1 MKVLVTGA
9 NGFIG
14 NALCT
19 YLSEF
24 GHEVVPV
31 IRCWPG
37 RLSEAK
43 VILCNDE
50 AMWGLA
56 LNGCDC
62 VVHLA
67 GRAHLMRE
75 SDPDPLGAFRAA
87 NLEPTMKLAVRAVEA
102 GVKRFIFI
110 SSIKVNG
117 EETMLG
123 GVFKP
128 DDSPRPSEPY
138 SVSKHET
145 EKALLSFAL
154 KTQLEV
160 IIIRPPLVYGPSA
173 KGNFATLLKCINQ
186 GIPLPLSAITNNRR
200 SLVSLYNL
208 MDLIVCCM
216 VHPNATNQIFLASDG
231 EDLSTHDLL
240 LKVSKALGVVPRLF
254 YVPPLALRASAMIFN
269 KLDLYQRLCGSLQVD
284 ISKNQMLLDWNPPI
298 SLDDGI
304 RRAIQKL

>member
-14 NALCT
+14 SALCAH
-19 YLSEF
+19 LSDL
-24 GHEVVPV
+24 GHEVLPI
-31 IRCWPG
+31 IRRC
-37 RLSEAK
+37 SEFPLGQN
-43 VILCNDE
+43 VLPNDE
-50 AMWGLA
+50 PMWKFV
-56 LNGCDC
+56 LNRCD
-62 VVHLA
+62 VVIHLA
-67 GRAHLMRE
+67 GRAHIMCE

-87 NLEPTMKLAVRAVEA
+87 NLEPTMQLALRVVEA

-128 DDSPRPSEPY
+128 DDSPRPSDPY

-145 EKALLSFAL
+145 EKALLSFARR
-154 KTQLEV
+154 TQLEV
-160 IIIRPPLVYGPSA
+160 IIIRPPLVYGPNA
-173 KGNFATLLKCINQ
+173 KGNFATLLKCITQ

-216 VHPNATNQIFLASDG
+216 VHPNASNQIFLASDD
-231 EDLSTHDLL
+231 EDLSTHDLIL
-240 LKVSKALGVVPRLF
+240 RVSKALGVAPRLF
-254 YVPPLALRASAMIFN
+254 YVPPLALKAGAMSLN
-269 KLDLYQRLCGSLQVD
+269 KLDLYRRLCGSLQVD
-284 ISKNQMLLDWNPPI
+284 ISKNQMLLDWSPPI

>member
-1 MKVLVTGA
+1 VKVLVTGA

-14 NALCT
+14 SALCAH
-19 YLSEF
+19 LSDL
-24 GHEVVPV
+24 GHEVVPIV
-31 IRCWPG
+31 RGGYEFPLGQIVLP
-37 RLSEAK
+37 
-43 VILCNDE
+43 NDE
-50 AMWGLA
+50 QMWKFA
-56 LNGCDC
+56 LSRCD
-62 VVHLA
+62 VIIHLA
-67 GRAHLMRE
+67 GRAHVIRE
-75 SDPDPLGAFRAA
+75 MDPDPLGAFRSA
-87 NLEPTMKLAVRAVEA
+87 NLALTMQLAVRAVEA

-117 EETMLG
+117 EETMLN

-128 DDSPRPSEPY
+128 DDVPRPREPY
-138 SVSKHET
+138 SVSKYET
-145 EKALLSFAL
+145 EKALLSFARR
-154 KTQLEV
+154 TQLEV

-173 KGNFATLLKCINQ
+173 KGNFATLLKCITQ

-216 VHPNATNQIFLASDG
+216 VHPNASNQIFLASDG

-240 LKVSKALGVVPRLF
+240 LKVGKALGLAPRLF
-254 YVPPLALRASAMIFN
+254 YVPPLALKASAMIFN
-269 KLDLYQRLCGSLQVD
+269 KLDLYRRLCGSLQVD

-304 RRAIQKL
+304 RIAIQKL

>member
-14 NALCT
+14 SALCT
-19 YLSEF
+19 HLF
-24 GHEVVPV
+24 DLGHEVVPIV
-31 IRCWPG
+31 RGGYEFPLG
-37 RLSEAK
+37 KLF
-43 VILCNDE
+43 LPNDE
-50 AMWGLA
+50 QMWKFVLA
-56 LNGCDC
+56 RCD
-62 VVHLA
+62 VVIHLA
-67 GRAHLMRE
+67 GRAHVMRE
-75 SDPDPLGAFRAA
+75 RDPDPLAAFRAA
-87 NLEPTMKLAVRAVEA
+87 NLEPTMQLAVRAVKA

-173 KGNFATLLKCINQ
+173 KGNFATLLKCITQ

-216 VHPNATNQIFLASDG
+216 VHPNASNQIFLASDG
-231 EDLSTHDLL
+231 EDLSTHDLIL
-240 LKVSKALGVVPRLF
+240 RVSKTLGVVPRLF
-254 YVPPLALRASAMIFN
+254 YVPPLALKASAMIFN
-269 KLDLYQRLCGSLQVD
+269 KLDLYRRLCGSLQVD

-298 SLDDGI
+298 PLDDGI

>member
-14 NALCT
+14 SALCAH
-19 YLSEF
+19 LSDL
-24 GHEVVPV
+24 GHEVIPI
-31 IRCWPG
+31 IR
-37 RLSEAK
+37 RSSEFPLGQI
-43 VILCNDE
+43 VLTNDE
-50 AMWGLA
+50 SMWKFV
-56 LNGCDC
+56 LNRCD
-62 VVHLA
+62 VVIHLA
-67 GRAHLMRE
+67 GRAHIMRE
-75 SDPDPLGAFRAA
+75 SDPDPLGAYRAA
-87 NLEPTMKLAVRAVEA
+87 NLEPTMQLALRAVEA

-110 SSIKVNG
+110 STIKVNG

-145 EKALLSFAL
+145 EKALLSLAL

-216 VHPNATNQIFLASDG
+216 VHPNASNQIFLASDG
-231 EDLSTHDLL
+231 EDLSTHDLI
-240 LKVSKALGVVPRLF
+240 LKVSKALGVVSRLF
-254 YVPPLALRASAMIFN
+254 YVPPLALRASAMIIN

-284 ISKNQMLLDWNPPI
+284 ISKNQMLLDWNPPT

-304 RRAIQKL
+304 RKAIQKL

>member
-14 NALCT
+14 SALCAH
-19 YLSEF
+19 LSDLS
-24 GHEVVPV
+24 HEVVPI
-31 IRCWPG
+31 IRRG
-37 RLSEAK
+37 SELPLGQI
-43 VILCNDE
+43 VLPNDE
-50 AMWGLA
+50 QMWKSV
-56 LNGCDC
+56 LNRCD
-62 VVHLA
+62 VVIHLA
-67 GRAHLMRE
+67 GRAHVMRE
-75 SDPDPLGAFRAA
+75 RNPDPLGAFRAA
-87 NLEPTMKLAVRAVEA
+87 NLEPTLQLAHRAVEA

-117 EETMLG
+117 EVTMLS

-128 DDSPRPSEPY
+128 DDVPRPLEPY
-138 SVSKHET
+138 SVSKYET

-160 IIIRPPLVYGPSA
+160 VIIRPPLVYGPSA

-216 VHPNATNQIFLASDG
+216 VHPNASNQIFLASDG

-254 YVPPLALRASAMIFN
+254 YVPPLALKASAMIFN
-269 KLDLYQRLCGSLQVD
+269 KLDLYRRLCGSLQVD

-298 SLDDGI
+298 PLDDGI

>member
-14 NALCT
+14 SALCP

-31 IRCWPG
+31 VRWPG

-43 VILCNDE
+43 IILHNDE
-50 AMWGLA
+50 VQWGLA

-62 VVHLA
+62 VIHLA
-67 GRAHLMRE
+67 GRAHIMRE
-75 SDPDPLGAFRAA
+75 RDPDPLAAFRAA
-87 NLEPTMKLAVRAVEA
+87 NLEPTMQLALRAVEA

-117 EETMLG
+117 EETTLG
-123 GVFKP
+123 GVFRP
-128 DDSPRPSEPY
+128 DDVPRPLEPY
-138 SVSKHET
+138 SVSKYET
-145 EKALLSFAL
+145 EKALLSFAWR
-154 KTQLEV
+154 TQLEV

-173 KGNFATLLKCINQ
+173 KGNFAKLLKCITQ
-186 GIPLPLSAITNNRR
+186 GIPLPLSAISNNRR

-216 VHPNATNQIFLASDG
+216 VHPNASNQIFLASDG
-231 EDLSTHDLL
+231 EDLSTNDLIL
-240 LKVSKALGVVPRLF
+240 RVSKALGVVPRLF
-254 YVPPLALRASAMIFN
+254 NVPPLALKASAMIFN

-284 ISKNQMLLDWNPPI
+284 ISKNQILLDWTPPI

>member
-14 NALCT
+14 SALCT
-19 YLSEF
+19 HLF
-24 GHEVVPV
+24 DLGHEVVPIV
-31 IRCWPG
+31 RGGYEFPLGQIVLP
-37 RLSEAK
+37 
-43 VILCNDE
+43 NDE
-50 AMWGLA
+50 QMWKFV
-56 LNGCDC
+56 LNRCD
-62 VVHLA
+62 VVIHLA
-67 GRAHLMRE
+67 GRAHVMRE
-75 SDPDPLGAFRAA
+75 SEPEPLRAFRAA
-87 NLEPTMKLAVRAVEA
+87 NLEPTMQLALRAVEA

-123 GVFKP
+123 EVFKP
-128 DDSPRPSEPY
+128 DDSPRPIEPY

-173 KGNFATLLKCINQ
+173 KGNFATLLKCITQ

-208 MDLIVCCM
+208 IDLIVCCM
-216 VHPNATNQIFLASDG
+216 VHPNASNQIFLASDG
-231 EDLSTHDLL
+231 EDLSTHDLIL
-240 LKVSKALGVVPRLF
+240 RVSKALGVVPRLF

-269 KLDLYQRLCGSLQVD
+269 KLDLYRRLCGSLQVD

-298 SLDDGI
+298 PLDDGI

>member
-14 NALCT
+14 SALCAH
-19 YLSEF
+19 LSDL
-24 GHEVVPV
+24 GHEVIPI
-31 IRCWPG
+31 IR
-37 RLSEAK
+37 RSSEFPLGQI
-43 VILCNDE
+43 VLPNDE
-50 AMWGLA
+50 QMWKSV
-56 LNGCDC
+56 LNRCD
-62 VVHLA
+62 VVIHLA
-67 GRAHLMRE
+67 GRAHVMRE
-75 SDPDPLGAFRAA
+75 RDPDPLGAFRAA
-87 NLEPTMKLAVRAVEA
+87 NIEPTMKLAVRAIEA

-128 DDSPRPSEPY
+128 DDSPRPSDPY

-154 KTQLEV
+154 KTQLQV

-216 VHPNATNQIFLASDG
+216 VHPNASNQIFLASDG

>member
-1 MKVLVTGA
+1 VKVLVTGA

-14 NALCT
+14 SALCT
-19 YLSEF
+19 HLF
-24 GHEVVPV
+24 DLGHEVVPIV
-31 IRCWPG
+31 RGGYEFPLGQIVLP
-37 RLSEAK
+37 
-43 VILCNDE
+43 NDE
-50 AMWGLA
+50 QMWKFV
-56 LNGCDC
+56 LNRCD
-62 VVHLA
+62 VVIHLA
-67 GRAHLMRE
+67 GRAHVMRE
-75 SDPDPLGAFRAA
+75 SEPEPLRAFRAA
-87 NLEPTMKLAVRAVEA
+87 NLEPTMQLALRAVEA

-123 GVFKP
+123 EVFKP
-128 DDSPRPSEPY
+128 DDSPRPIEPY

-173 KGNFATLLKCINQ
+173 KGNFATLLKCITQ

-208 MDLIVCCM
+208 IDLIVCCM
-216 VHPNATNQIFLASDG
+216 VHPNASNQIFLASDG
-231 EDLSTHDLL
+231 EDLSTHDLIL
-240 LKVSKALGVVPRLF
+240 RVSKALGVVPRLF

-269 KLDLYQRLCGSLQVD
+269 KLDLYRRLCGSLQVD

-298 SLDDGI
+298 PLDDGI

>member
-14 NALCT
+14 SALCPH
-19 YLSEF
+19 LSEF
-24 GHEVVPV
+24 GHDVVPV
-31 IRCWPG
+31 ERWPK

-43 VILCNDE
+43 MILHNDE
-50 AMWGLA
+50 VQWGLA

-62 VVHLA
+62 VIHLA
-67 GRAHLMRE
+67 GRAHIMRE

-87 NLEPTMKLAVRAVEA
+87 NLEPTMQLALRAVEA

-128 DDSPRPSEPY
+128 DDSPRPSDPY

-145 EKALLSFAL
+145 EKALISFARR
-154 KTQLEV
+154 TQLEV

-173 KGNFATLLKCINQ
+173 KGNFATLLKCITQ

-216 VHPNATNQIFLASDG
+216 VHPNASNQIFLASDG
-231 EDLSTHDLL
+231 EDLSTNELIL
-240 LKVSKALGVVPRLF
+240 RLSKALGVVPRLF
-254 YVPPLALRASAMIFN
+254 YVPPLALKASAMIFN
-269 KLDLYQRLCGSLQVD
+269 KSNLYQRLCGSLQVD
-284 ISKNQMLLDWNPPI
+284 ISKNQMLVDWTPPI
-298 SLDDGI
+298 SLDEGI

>member
-14 NALCT
+14 SALCAH
-19 YLSEF
+19 LSDL
-24 GHEVVPV
+24 GHEVIPI
-31 IRCWPG
+31 IRRG
-37 RLSEAK
+37 SEFPLGQI
-43 VILCNDE
+43 VLPNDE
-50 AMWGLA
+50 RMWRFV
-56 LNGCDC
+56 LNRCN
-62 VVHLA
+62 VVIHLA
-67 GRAHLMRE
+67 GRAHVMRE
-75 SDPDPLGAFRAA
+75 RDPDPLGAFRAA
-87 NLEPTMKLAVRAVEA
+87 NLEPTMQLALRAVKA

-138 SVSKHET
+138 SVSKYET
-145 EKALLSFAL
+145 EKALLSFAR
-154 KTQLEV
+154 KTKLEV

-173 KGNFATLLKCINQ
+173 KGNFAILLKCITQ

-216 VHPNATNQIFLASDG
+216 VHPNASNQIFLASDG
-231 EDLSTHDLL
+231 EDLSSRDLIL
-240 LKVSKALGVVPRLF
+240 RVSKALGVVPRLY
-254 YVPPLALRASAMIFN
+254 YVPPLALKASAMVFN
-269 KLDLYQRLCGSLQVD
+269 KLDLYRRLCGSLQVD
-284 ISKNQMLLDWNPPI
+284 ISKNLMLLDWNPPI

>member
-1 MKVLVTGA
+1 VKVLVTGA

-14 NALCT
+14 SALCT
-19 YLSEF
+19 YLF
-24 GHEVVPV
+24 DLGHEVVPIV
-31 IRCWPG
+31 RGGYEFPLGQIVLP
-37 RLSEAK
+37 
-43 VILCNDE
+43 NDE
-50 AMWGLA
+50 QMWKSV
-56 LNGCDC
+56 LNSCD
-62 VVHLA
+62 VVIHLA
-67 GRAHLMRE
+67 GRAHVMRE
-75 SDPDPLGAFRAA
+75 RDPDPLGAFRAA
-87 NLEPTMKLAVRAVEA
+87 NLEPTMQLAARAVKA

-123 GVFKP
+123 EVFRP

-173 KGNFATLLKCINQ
+173 KGNFATLLKCITQ

-216 VHPNATNQIFLASDG
+216 VHPNASNQIFLASDG
-231 EDLSTHDLL
+231 EDLSTHDLIL
-240 LKVSKALGVVPRLF
+240 RVSKTLGVVPRLF
-254 YVPPLALRASAMIFN
+254 YVPPLALKASAMIFN
-269 KLDLYQRLCGSLQVD
+269 KLDLYRRLCGSLQVD

-298 SLDDGI
+298 PLDDGI